1 MCLAIP
7 GRVVS
12 VDGEGLL
19 RTGKIDFNGIVREVS
34 LSLLPDAM
42 EQDWVLV
49 HAGFAL
55 NVIDEE
61 EAERTLDELRRL
73 GELGGGL
80 IDGDEFDRREQ
91 ASGSPNAPPE
101 TGA

>member
-19 RTGKIDFNGIVREVS
+19 RTGQIDFNGIVREVS

-42 EQDWVLV
+42 EHDWVLV

-61 EAERTLDELRRL
+61 EAERTLDDLRRL

-80 IDGDEFDRREQ
+80 MGGDEFDRRER
-91 ASGSPNAPPE
+91 ADGNSNAPPDA
-101 TGA
+101 GA